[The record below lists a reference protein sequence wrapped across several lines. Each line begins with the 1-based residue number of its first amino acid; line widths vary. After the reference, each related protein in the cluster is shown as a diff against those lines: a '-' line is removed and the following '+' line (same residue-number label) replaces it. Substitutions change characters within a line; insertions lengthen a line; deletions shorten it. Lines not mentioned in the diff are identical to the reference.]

1 METVLF
7 AILGI
12 AAILAALLTI
22 TSPSPIASA
31 LYLVG
36 VMFSLA
42 GLYVLLAA
50 PFVAAIQVIV
60 YAGAVIVLML
70 FVIMLLNLRPVE
82 EKSAAGWQTA
92 GIAVASLVL
101 LTAFVA
107 IMSASSQLAVVND
120 VPTTF
125 GKTVEIGKLL
135 YSRYLY
141 AFEVVA
147 VLLLLAIVGAVAL
160 IRKPDSADGDG
171 EAHAD

>member
-7 AILGI
+7 AILGL
-12 AAILAALLTI
+12 AAVLAALLTI

-70 FVIMLLNLRPVE
+70 FVIMLLNLRSLD
-82 EKSAAGWQTA
+82 EKSPAGLQAA

-101 LTAFVA
+101 LTAFVS
-107 IMSASSQLAVVND
+107 IMSASSRLSVVRD
-120 VPTTF
+120 VPSAF
-125 GKTVEIGKLL
+125 GKTAEIGKLL
-135 YSRYLY
+135 YSQYLY

-160 IRKPDSADGDG
+160 IRKPDRAEEEG
-171 EAHAD
+171 EARAN